1 MYGCHLG
8 WVEKN
13 NTVTNVV
20 YKVCISYASGISYDF
35 RCYVKL
41 DIIRRILVNVFG
53 IDVFY
58 LMGVTDIDDKI
69 IKRSNDEKVNF
80 SSLASKYKDEFF
92 EDLGNLN
99 ILPPSMTVKVS
110 DHIPEIIAFINKLVE
125 KGQAYKAPSGKKFCC
140 NFYVGYRAY
149 YSTLSS

>member
-1 MYGCHLG
+1 M
-8 WVEKN
+8 
-13 NTVTNVV
+13 
-20 YKVCISYASGISYDF
+20 
-35 RCYVKL
+35 
-41 DIIRRILVNVFG
+41 FG

-92 EDLGNLN
+92 EDLQNLN

-110 DHIPEIIAFINKLVE
+110 DHIPEIIAFINTLVE
-125 KGQAYKAPSGKKFCC
+125 KGQAYKAPSGKQFRY
-140 NFYVGYRAY
+140 NLYLY
-149 YSTLSS
+149 YGTLFS